1 MTKLLLALV
10 VSTFALAGIAQ
21 TPTTTPPATSKPIA
35 ETAAPKSTGG
45 AAVTKAGAEAPK
57 AAATTSTTTSTTA
70 SKKADA
76 KASKKS
82 KKKPKKKPAETQ
94 PAN

>member
-21 TPTTTPPATSKPIA
+21 TPTTPPATSKPIA